1 MYAAGRGD
9 LVEGSKAVDEDSLH
23 HNQGSKWICH
33 TLLRN

>member
-23 HNQGSKWICH
+23 HNQGSE
-33 TLLRN
+33 